1 MFSVLSW
8 TLTCVFFFKQKTA
21 YEMRISDWSSDVCSS
36 DLQTCTGA
44 ATVHD
49 HQGAEKG
56 SGSTTDPVCGMTVD
70 PATTPHI
77 ATHGGEHNYFCSAGC
92 LAKFEADP
100 DRYAV
105 KREPAAADAPGG
117 AIWTCPDRKSVVE
130 GKRVSVRV
138 DLGGRRDIKKKKT

>member
-1 MFSVLSW
+1 
-8 TLTCVFFFKQKTA
+8 
-21 YEMRISDWSSDVCSS
+21 MRISDWSSDVCSS
-36 DLQTCTGA
+36 DLRLHSETARKDAIGELDRWRSDGPAIRQHQTCTGA

-100 DRYAV
+100 DRHDV
-105 KREPAAADAPGG
+105 KREKNGRTEERRVG
-117 AIWTCPDRKSVVE
+117 EVV
-130 GKRVSVRV
+130 VST
-138 DLGGRRDIKKKKT
+138 GRHGRSGEPK